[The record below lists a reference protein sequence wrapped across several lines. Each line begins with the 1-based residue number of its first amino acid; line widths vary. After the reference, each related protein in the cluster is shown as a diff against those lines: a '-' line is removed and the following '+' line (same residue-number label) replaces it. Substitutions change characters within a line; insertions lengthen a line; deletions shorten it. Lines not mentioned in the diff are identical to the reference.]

1 MTSRL
6 QYWCKKQC
14 SDCPFSHVKTFFCFK
29 QFAER
34 LTTVVKAIFVFTVK
48 KSSQPLNSLL
58 LEIHVPFLTN
68 LASIFL
74 TFSVTRAIVSSVFRG
89 QDDIEEGLL
98 TCDDVELKCCCGE
111 KRTLLLLFNVCCCF
125 FKVIFRRSPNFL
137 WDCRDRAST
146 LAGGHLGFKYAESS
160 LVMNIQIYLG
170 GQGRFE
176 SSLVMNIKIYLGG
189 RGWFESSLVMN
200 IKICLEGQGWFES
213 SLVMNIKIN
222 LRGWG
227 WFESSLLVMNIQIYL
242 GGRGRFESS
251 LVMNIK
257 IYLGDRG
264 WFESSLVMNIKIYL
278 EGQGWFESSL
288 IRNIKINLRGWG
300 WFESSLLVMNIQIYL
315 GGRGRFES
323 SLVMN
328 IKIYLGD
335 RGWFESSLVM
345 NIKIY
350 LGGQGWFGRRR
361 FFSSPSSGP
370 HLWKILGFIPSIHL
384 KPRWLPTMGSAWSQQ
399 SNRKQ
404 GKCEQSLHIYLYFLT
419 FDLSGAVWEPDAFD
433 SVN

>member
-14 SDCPFSHVKTFFCFK
+14 GDWLFSHVKTFFCFK

-111 KRTLLLLFNVCCCF
+111 KRTLLLLFFNVCCCF
-125 FKVIFRRSPNFL
+125 FQVIFRRSPNFL

-146 LAGGHLGFKYAESS
+146 LAGGHLGFKYAD
-160 LVMNIQIYLG
+160 
-170 GQGRFE
+170 

-200 IKICLEGQGWFES
+200 IKIYLGGQGWFES

-222 LRGWG
+222 LGGQG
-227 WFESSLLVMNIQIYL
+227 WFESSLLVMNIKIYL
-242 GGRGRFESS
+242 GGQR
-251 LVMNIK
+251 
-257 IYLGDRG
+257 
-264 WFESSLVMNIKIYL
+264 WFESSLV
-278 EGQGWFESSL
+278 
-288 IRNIKINLRGWG
+288 
-300 WFESSLLVMNIQIYL
+300 
-315 GGRGRFES
+315 
-323 SLVMN
+323 
-328 IKIYLGD
+328 
-335 RGWFESSLVM
+335 
-345 NIKIY
+345 
-350 LGGQGWFGRRR
+350 
-361 FFSSPSSGP
+361 
-370 HLWKILGFIPSIHL
+370 
-384 KPRWLPTMGSAWSQQ
+384 RWISKST
-399 SNRKQ
+399 
-404 GKCEQSLHIYLYFLT
+404 
-419 FDLSGAVWEPDAFD
+419 
-433 SVN
+433 